1 VICGAVILTIGIG
14 ARQIFGIFHQQQE
27 LQMPDLKGTAVV
39 TGATDGVGALYAAG
53 GLV

>member
-1 VICGAVILTIGIG
+1 MICGAVILTIGIG
-14 ARQIFGIFHQQQE
+14 VRQILGIFHQQRE
-27 LQMPDLKGTAVV
+27 LQMSDLKGTAVV